1 MARRRLLEEDVLAVA
16 KAPEQVIDIRMGR
29 VLAQS
34 IRALGEDHQVY
45 LLRVVIDVWPEGLE
59 IVTTYKTTRITK
71 YWRGVQ

>member
-34 IRALGEDHQVY
+34 IRALGEEQQVY

-59 IVTTYKTTRITK
+59 IVTAYKSSRITK